1 MVRLD
6 DEETV
11 AISNGKVTELPT
23 WIEEER
29 YFIRMEKESAE
40 SNVVYELVFTEQSV
54 KGTFVR
60 LDQERKTTQ
69 RLVEQ

>member
-1 MVRLD
+1 
-6 DEETV
+6 
-11 AISNGKVTELPT
+11 
-23 WIEEER
+23 
-29 YFIRMEKESAE
+29 MEKESAE